1 MKASSVPSSIRSR
14 SADADDRAAID
25 CAQRFA
31 ELRREQEARDEHARR
46 ELIEAARLER
56 LLAEV
61 TAWRR
66 SEEIRAYVSALE
78 ERLPTLES
86 DEEVRIG
93 EWCRWAS
100 DRRAAGIWPTRR
112 RLGPSRAG
120 RRARTGGS
128 DDADARPPA
137 KPAPAAAMQRSRE
150 AWASGFRV
158 GLIDRRMSPSEA
170 ILLLLNGCNS
180 WYPFGT
186 RF

>member
-1 MKASSVPSSIRSR
+1 MSWSDGPRGLLESKFGSIVHTLEER
-14 SADADDRAAID
+14 ADADDRAAID

-93 EWCRWAS
+93 EWS
-100 DRRAAGIWPTRR
+100 DGPVTVGQPVLAHQEAPRTFSSRKTCPDG
-112 RLGPSRAG
+112 RL
-120 RRARTGGS
+120 
-128 DDADARPPA
+128 
-137 KPAPAAAMQRSRE
+137 
-150 AWASGFRV
+150 
-158 GLIDRRMSPSEA
+158 
-170 ILLLLNGCNS
+170 
-180 WYPFGT
+180 
-186 RF
+186 